1 MSGYKTNERF
11 IYWNSLRKLLP
22 LSLILS
28 IIILCNSVK
37 LQIESHSF
45 KLMEYNRKINN
56 SLQPQCR
63 EISISQ
69 EEVRL
74 ELKKNR
80 IVRALYMTGGTLSL
94 ALGII
99 GIFVPGLPT
108 TPFVLLSAALYAKSS
123 EKLYNWLI
131 ENKYLGPRI
140 KNYQRQKGVTLR
152 GKYRIIALMLTMVLI
167 SSLLILKVLIL
178 QIIILSSGVIGAIVV
193 RFVVPTAKE
202 DADN

>member
-1 MSGYKTNERF
+1 MKYSQE
-11 IYWNSLRKLLP
+11 
-22 LSLILS
+22 
-28 IIILCNSVK
+28 
-37 LQIESHSF
+37 
-45 KLMEYNRKINN
+45 INT
-56 SLQPQCR
+56 SRQTHCR
-63 EISISQ
+63 EITISQ

-80 IVRALYMTGGTLSL
+80 IVRALYMTGGTFSL
-94 ALGII
+94 VLGII

-123 EKLYNWLI
+123 EKLYNRLL

-140 KNYQRQKGVTLR
+140 KNYQRQKGVTLK

-167 SSLLILKVLIL
+167 SSFLIINVLIL